1 LFDTLCGA
9 KWLVKIALSSFSE
22 EVVVHASKMHGDQLV
37 TMTTKG
43 AHFLTL

>member
-1 LFDTLCGA
+1 MACEDCT
-9 KWLVKIALSSFSE
+9 VMFSE
-22 EVVVHASKMHGDQLV
+22 EVVVDACKTHGDQLV